1 MLWKAGVDI
10 EKYFSHS
17 TRSVSTSNAKIKGL
31 SLREISK
38 AAGWK
43 DTKHLGTYLFSDML
57 WLNKLSGDIS
67 YIFYLNSANCR
78 CSV

>member
-17 TRSVSTSNAKIKGL
+17 TRSVSTSNATIKGL

-43 DTKHLGTYLFSDML
+43 DTKHVMVNQS
-57 WLNKLSGDIS
+57 
-67 YIFYLNSANCR
+67 
-78 CSV
+78 